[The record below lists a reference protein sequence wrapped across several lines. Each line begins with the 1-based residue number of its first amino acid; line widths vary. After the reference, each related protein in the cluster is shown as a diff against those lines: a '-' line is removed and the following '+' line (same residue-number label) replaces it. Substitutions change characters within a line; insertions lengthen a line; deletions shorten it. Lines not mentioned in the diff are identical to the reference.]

1 MKEELLK
8 KTKLRVFN
16 AMVVSTLIYI
26 WLRDWT
32 MQRRHESKLQASEMM
47 FLRRVEGARDKVG
60 QSEK

>member
-26 WLRDWT
+26 WLRDWN

-47 FLRRVEGARDKVG
+47 FLRRVEGAHDKVG